1 MIGWRWVAMVAWWCW
16 VGGGVVLLF
25 FFLLLH
31 FSSTNGLLWPLG
43 KRGSLT
49 SEREKNNIILS
60 YKVAIIICM
69 YLHGYGSNFENEQYY
84 RRTNV
89 GEF

>member
-1 MIGWRWVAMVAWWCW
+1 MIGWHWVAMVAWWCW

-43 KRGSLT
+43 KRESLT
-49 SEREKNNIILS
+49 GER
-60 YKVAIIICM
+60 
-69 YLHGYGSNFENEQYY
+69 
-84 RRTNV
+84 
-89 GEF
+89 